1 VHGWHHR
8 LLVRRAPREV
18 RGDLRRAHGLVG
30 DIAGSPPRWYRP
42 PYGVASTVGCAPPG
56 AGDESGALDGLGA
69 TGPAGPPP
77 TRSAARCSASS
88 GAGAR
93 CCFTT
98 RTPARRPDRGGPP
111 PTPFPAG
118 YGPGRG
124 PACGSAPWRA
134 RHSSYPALTRST
146 SSLHPG
152 RSRSGEF

>member
-69 TGPAGPPP
+69 GLDQPGHPRLGPPLGAPRPAG
-77 TRSAARCSASS
+77 RGHGAASRR
-88 GAGAR
+88 GHLLGAR
-93 CCFTT
+93 IVVGH
-98 RTPARRPDRGGPP
+98 RQRPSRPATDRGGVRPADRPP
-111 PTPFPAG
+111 GEHGT
-118 YGPGRG
+118 
-124 PACGSAPWRA
+124 
-134 RHSSYPALTRST
+134 ALTQ
-146 SSLHPG
+146 L
-152 RSRSGEF
+152 